1 MDQFLYYRSLSR
13 SPAIWKE
20 GKESKSFPSNMNKD
34 NYLGHMK
41 EGKGF
46 PSIWR
51 SSNDEDLER
60 IALGIMLCR
69 GHLDKL
75 ELIGFEPYCFNQTK
89 ISVIQS
95 ADPNFPLAS
104 VGNHHY
110 ELYIDDDI
118 HLMNSIEIFLSCRG
132 KIETFPKKVDSKGK
146 LSILNITK
154 KYIDE
159 ISEKRYVEKA
169 REWIQKYDN

>member
-75 ELIGFEPYCFNQTK
+75 ELIGFEPYCFNQTT
-89 ISVIQS
+89 IRVIQS
-95 ADPNFPLAS
+95 VDLDFPLPS
-104 VGNHHY
+104 VGNQHH
-110 ELYIDDDI
+110 ELHIDDDI
-118 HLMNSIEIFLSCRG
+118 HLIDSIEFFLSCYG
-132 KIETFPKKVDSKGK
+132 KMETFPKKVDSKHK

-159 ISEKRYVEKA
+159 ISEEKYIVKA
-169 REWIQKYDN
+169 KEWIQKYDN

>member
-1 MDQFLYYRSLSR
+1 
-13 SPAIWKE
+13 
-20 GKESKSFPSNMNKD
+20 MNKD

-51 SSNDEDLER
+51 SSNEEDLER

-75 ELIGFEPYCFNQTK
+75 ELIGFEPYCFNQTT
-89 ISVIQS
+89 IRVIQS
-95 ADPNFPLAS
+95 VDLDFPLPA
-104 VGNHHY
+104 VGNQHH
-110 ELYIDDDI
+110 ELHIDDDI
-118 HLMNSIEIFLSCRG
+118 HLIDSIEIFLSCYG
-132 KIETFPKKVDSKGK
+132 KMETFPKKVDSKNK

-154 KYIDE
+154 KYINE

-169 REWIQKYDN
+169 NEWIQKYDK